1 MDIATLANVCVCVP
15 VPVRVCVCVSFT
27 IDENSNSHVLRD
39 KPYFPSLIAFDPQSI
54 GKFACPD
61 CIHIG
66 FVDIYNILQ
75 YIYIFIPK
83 QSYTYYIYI
92 YI

>member
-1 MDIATLANVCVCVP
+1 MYNMDIATLANVC
-15 VPVRVCVCVSFT
+15 VCVCVSFT

-83 QSYTYYIYI
+83 
-92 YI
+92 